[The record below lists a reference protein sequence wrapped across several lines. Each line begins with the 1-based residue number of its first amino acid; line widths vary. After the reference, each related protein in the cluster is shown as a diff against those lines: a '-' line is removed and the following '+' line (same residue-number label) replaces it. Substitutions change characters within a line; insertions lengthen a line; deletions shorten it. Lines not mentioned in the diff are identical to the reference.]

1 MVLVHDALDES
12 LLAGRA
18 VPDLALRFGLGTAAV
33 VAIGVVS
40 AVSGDGVGATVLGRV
55 VVAVGAIRSIA
66 LRDETGVLD
75 FLVNGVLQ
83 ELVELLNL
91 CLGLVD
97 VREFDFHGR
106 AEAVAAELGQT
117 ELLAVV
123 GAEFDSHGAL
133 VWVVGCGHEKSQT
146 VNGAWLERVFWV
158 LVLGCL

>member
-1 MVLVHDALDES
+1 LVLVQDALDES
-12 LLAGRA
+12 LLAGGA
-18 VPDLALRFGLGTAAV
+18 VPDLALRFGLGT

-40 AVSGDGVGATVLGRV
+40 AVSCDGVGATVLGRV

-66 LRDETGVLD
+66 LRDVAGVLN

-91 CLGLVD
+91 RLGLID
-97 VREFDFHGR
+97 VREFDFDRR

-133 VWVVGCGHEKSQT
+133 GLVVG
-146 VNGAWLERVFWV
+146 
-158 LVLGCL
+158 